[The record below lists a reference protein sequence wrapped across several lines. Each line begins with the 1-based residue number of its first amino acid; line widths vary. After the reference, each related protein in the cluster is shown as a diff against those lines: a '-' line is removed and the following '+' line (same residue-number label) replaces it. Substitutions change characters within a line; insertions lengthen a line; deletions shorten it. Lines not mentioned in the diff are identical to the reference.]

1 MPDSTPSASTEQAA
15 VFGAL
20 INRRITI
27 RRATSA
33 TTEVVVTKRPRTA
46 FQKARVHDV
55 SQGGI
60 ALVLRHAPA
69 VGELICLQM
78 TNRMLGF
85 TFDLAAEVRHAT
97 PIERGNWL
105 VGLAF
110 DRILS
115 LGEVAALV

>member
-1 MPDSTPSASTEQAA
+1 MAERLVSSAAEQAA

-27 RRATSA
+27 RRAASA
-33 TTEVVVTKRPRTA
+33 AIEVTASQSRTP
-46 FQKARVHDV
+46 FLKVRIHDI

-69 VGELICLQM
+69 VGDTICLKM
-78 TNRMLGF
+78 TNRLLGF
-85 TFDLAAEVRHAT
+85 TYDLAAKVRHIR
-97 PIERGNWL
+97 PLPRRNWL

-110 DRILS
+110 DRALS
-115 LGEVAALV
+115 LGEFTALV

>member
-1 MPDSTPSASTEQAA
+1 MADAVPSSAA
-15 VFGAL
+15 EEAAAFGAL

-27 RRATSA
+27 RRTASSA
-33 TTEVVVTKRPRTA
+33 VEVAAKAPRSP
-46 FQKARVHDV
+46 FQKVRIHDI

-69 VGELICLQM
+69 VGDTICLQM

-85 TFDLAAEVRHAT
+85 TYDLAAEVRHAK
-97 PIERGNWL
+97 PLPRGNWL

-110 DRILS
+110 DRELS
-115 LGEVAALV
+115 LGEFAALV

>member
-1 MPDSTPSASTEQAA
+1 MADSIASSAAEQAA

-27 RRATSA
+27 RRMPATAVNVTA
-33 TTEVVVTKRPRTA
+33 TP
-46 FQKARVHDV
+46 FQKVRIHDI

-69 VGELICLQM
+69 VGDTICLQM
-78 TNRMLGF
+78 TNRLLGF
-85 TFDLAAEVRHAT
+85 TYDLAAEVRHAK
-97 PIERGNWL
+97 PLRRGTWL

-110 DRILS
+110 DQALS
-115 LGEVAALV
+115 LGEFAALV